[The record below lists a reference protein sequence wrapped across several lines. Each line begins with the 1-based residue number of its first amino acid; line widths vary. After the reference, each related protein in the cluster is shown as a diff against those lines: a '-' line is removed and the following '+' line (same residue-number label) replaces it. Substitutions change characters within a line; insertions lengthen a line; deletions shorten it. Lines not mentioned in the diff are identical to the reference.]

1 MKTVSAT
8 PKTPK
13 KKSVNQE
20 KHFFFPS
27 NLSPNEL
34 NTVLTGIP
42 GSSSILRGVMFLYDN
57 ILVDTYCVK
66 PQKEEPE
73 PEFLKG
79 YSQVHSETLRSYFSN
94 NYAKVIDLLIQK
106 GYLEPLQYNE
116 RGEYFENGYYHF
128 GCTSQGR
135 CKSFR
140 VPAHL
145 FADGK
150 KYQVIKQKLT
160 QREIKKF
167 ETIQNR
173 QIQYREEFR
182 LTVIENM
189 KNIELLRTPEA
200 LKTVDKLFALN
211 KVRARAETFF
221 DVFNLNAVPKTPVCN
236 FGHRVHSQVVYS
248 PKVLRPWMRFRD
260 EPDAPLVEI
269 DLINSQ
275 PAILANITPKLI
287 RLFALECEA
296 AIPFLEEA
304 LKEPDFQYYKAKCN
318 EGVIYEFLR
327 DEFNREYADTLW
339 EPIIRDDAKET
350 YYVAGFSNYQYYETT
365 TVRKFERKLN
375 KAVLKGNPDKIEKAR
390 KKLFKVRSYHLF
402 KKLFPAAHRLF
413 TQIKGLDW
421 SGFNPGEHHSNNCLL
436 AQRIESGIIF
446 TRLVKAL
453 IDAGI
458 PKEKIVTI
466 HDSIMVREKDEEKAR
481 KVIRRE
487 LDKLHLNIQLKTK
500 F

>member
-1 MKTVSAT
+1 
-8 PKTPK
+8 
-13 KKSVNQE
+13 
-20 KHFFFPS
+20 
-27 NLSPNEL
+27 
-34 NTVLTGIP
+34 
-42 GSSSILRGVMFLYDN
+42 MFLYHN

-66 PQKEEPE
+66 PQKEDQE

-79 YSQVHSETLRSYFSN
+79 YSQIHSETLRTYFSN
-94 NYAKVIDLLIQK
+94 NYAKVIDRLIK
-106 GYLEPLQYNE
+106 TGYLEPLRFNHN
-116 RGEYFENGYYHF
+116 GKFFENGYYYF
-128 GCTSQGR
+128 GVTGQGR

-140 VPAHL
+140 IPAHL

-150 KYQVIKQKLT
+150 KYQIIKQKLT

-173 QIQYREEFR
+173 QIHHREEFR

-189 KNIELLRTPEA
+189 KDVILLETPESV
-200 LKTVDKLFALN
+200 KTVDELFASN
-211 KVRARAETFF
+211 KVRATAETFF

-248 PKVLRPWMRFRD
+248 PKVLRPWMRFRN
-260 EPDAPLVEI
+260 EPDVPLVEI
-269 DLINSQ
+269 DLKNSQ

-287 RLFALECEA
+287 RLLAPECEA

-304 LKEPDFQYYKAKCN
+304 MKEQDFQVYKAKCD

-327 DEFNREYADTLW
+327 DEFNREYAVTLW
-339 EPIIRDDAKET
+339 KPIIRDDAKES
-350 YYVAGFSNYQYYETT
+350 YFIAGFSDYQYYEST

-375 KAVLKGNPDKIEKAR
+375 QAVLEGNLERIEKAR

-402 KKLFPAAHRLF
+402 KKLFPSVHRLF
-413 TQIKGLDW
+413 MQIKGLDW
-421 SGFNPGEHHSNNCLL
+421 SGFNPGEQHSNNCLL

-446 TRLVKAL
+446 TRVVKAL
-453 IDAGI
+453 IEGGI

-487 LDKLHLNIQLKTK
+487 LDKLHLNIQLKAK